1 MVQNVEDNPLK
12 FPLWR
17 TQSGILYK
25 FVKPSIPNL
34 SSPSD
39 NWTMVDPR
47 TKERSFFS
55 VVMMFQHL
63 VIWVSLRLSEK
74 FIKMKADV
82 NYVKHCTYCAQD
94 KVEQKPPASLMG
106 ERLDITE
113 SFRALS
119 LDYIGSLPPSRKGF
133 CYIPIPDPH
142 TRYQIPDT
150 RHQTPDTR
158 YQILDTRHQ
167 IPDTRYQIA
176 DTRNEIPD
184 TRHQIPDKKITD
196 TKYQIPD
203 TRYHTPDTRYQTPH
217 TRYQIPD
224 TRHQIP
230 DTRYQ
235 TPDTRHQIPDTR
247 YQIPDTRHQISDTRY
262 QILDTRYQIPDPHTR
277 YQIPDTRHQTP
288 DTRY

>member
-1 MVQNVEDNPLK
+1 MDPEAFLDIANQVVKLKMFPYFDIAHCTLCALAVREDL
-12 FPLWR
+12 
-17 TQSGILYK
+17 G
-25 FVKPSIPNL
+25 
-34 SSPSD
+34 SD

-133 CYIPIPDPH
+133 CYIPVISDYFSTSAYLFPC
-142 TRYQIPDT
+142 RSAKDT
-150 RHQTPDTR
+150 RQPDTR
-158 YQILDTRHQ
+158 YQT
-167 IPDTRYQIA
+167 TTY
-176 DTRNEIPD
+176 EI
-184 TRHQIPDKKITD
+184 
-196 TKYQIPD
+196 
-203 TRYHTPDTRYQTPH
+203 PDTRYQTPD

-230 DTRYQ
+230 DIRY
-235 TPDTRHQIPDTR
+235 QIPDTR
-247 YQIPDTRHQISDTRY
+247 YQIPDTRY
-262 QILDTRYQIPDPHTR
+262 QTTRYQIPDNQIPR
-277 YQIPDTRHQTP
+277 YQIPDTRYQTPYTRHQISDTKYQVP
-288 DTRY
+288 DTRYQILIPDTRHHRPDTRH